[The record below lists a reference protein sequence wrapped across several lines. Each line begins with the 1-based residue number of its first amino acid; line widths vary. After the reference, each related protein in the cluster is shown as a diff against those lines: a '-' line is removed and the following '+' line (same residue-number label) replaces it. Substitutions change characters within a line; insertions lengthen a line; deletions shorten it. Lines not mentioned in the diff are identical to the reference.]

1 MRRIGFLVLALAFG
15 INVLILLV
23 LILHKEPAIPQGKLA
38 DGTVL
43 RIEKLTYGTNHVF
56 AKGSSITAKLR
67 QALPGPLRGMFGS
80 PKTASTATE
89 KPELVVWF
97 RQVNPS
103 TQETVSSTVNQ
114 LQVTDSHGCVFSVGK
129 RGTSGNYPDFS
140 MNLARLPVFPRRQ
153 ETFLFSAAGSQD
165 SNPVQILLSNPFR
178 LDPRTWSPEPFPIHR
193 QAGEVEFVCT
203 EVQGRFFPAGAYFE
217 PHFQVL
223 ENGQDRTDWYKSEV
237 TYLDETGNRGQ
248 KLCPYE
254 PAWKLEVNFFKNYK
268 APFPESKIARL
279 NDINVPAPGQVVQ
292 KNVTCSISNV
302 NIRLIAL
309 CGPGDFKFSNE
320 VCVAAA
326 PWQEAWTETSGSSSS
341 YNGNQR
347 LVELEFRKKKF
358 SLILDMKGLTRSHE
372 MLIRARD
379 QTGKFHPASFNLS
392 SEDIYRYELDL
403 PQGLQK
409 VDLEFIPQK
418 PARVEFIVKPP
429 GKK

>member
-1 MRRIGFLVLALAFG
+1 MLALAFG
-15 INVLILLV
+15 FNVLILLV

-56 AKGSSITAKLR
+56 AKGSPITAKLR

-80 PKTASTATE
+80 PKTASTSTE
-89 KPELVVWF
+89 KPELVIWF
-97 RQVNPS
+97 AQVNPS

-114 LQVTDSHGCVFSVGK
+114 LQVTDLHGCVFPAGN
-129 RGTSGNYPDFS
+129 RGTSGNYPNFS
-140 MNLARLPVFPRRQ
+140 MNYARVPVFPRRQ
-153 ETFLFSAAGSQD
+153 ETFLFSASGSPGG
-165 SNPVQILLSNPFR
+165 NPVQISLPNPFR
-178 LDPRTWSPEPFPIHR
+178 ADPHTWTPEPFPIHR
-193 QAGEVEFVCT
+193 QVGEFEFVCT

-217 PHFQVL
+217 PHFQVFQ
-223 ENGQDRTDWYKSEV
+223 NGQDRTEWYKHEV
-237 TYLDETGNRGQ
+237 IYADETGNRGP

-254 PAWKLEVNFFKNYK
+254 PAWKVEVNFFKNYQ
-268 APFPESKIARL
+268 ATFPESSIARMS
-279 NDINVPAPGQVVQ
+279 DARVPTPGQVVQ
-292 KNVTCSISNV
+292 RDVTCSIGNI
-302 NIRLIAL
+302 NIRFLAL
-309 CGPGDFKFSNE
+309 CGPGDYKFSNE

-326 PWQEAWTETSGSSSS
+326 SWQETWTETSGSSSS

-358 SLILDMKGLTRSHE
+358 SLILDMKGLTRNQE

-418 PARVEFIVKPP
+418 PAHVEFIVKPP
-429 GKK
+429 GKQ